1 MSKNAIVVDKILEL
15 KEEEHNYIYVHGNSE
30 TEELTFVVK
39 GDTDLL
45 SSALLQAMKEDNNLL
60 DLLRTAVFL
69 YEFDQRQHNLN

>member
-1 MSKNAIVVDKILEL
+1 MSKNAIVVDKLLEL
-15 KEEEHNYIYVHGNSE
+15 KEEEHNYLYIHGNSE

-45 SSALLQAMKEDNNLL
+45 ASALLQAMNEDKNLL
-60 DLLRTAVFL
+60 ELLRTAVFL

>member
-1 MSKNAIVVDKILEL
+1 MNKNAIVVDKILEL
-15 KEEEHNYIYVHGNSE
+15 KEDEHNYLYIHGNSE

>member
-1 MSKNAIVVDKILEL
+1 MSKNAIVVDKLLEL
-15 KEEEHNYIYVHGNSE
+15 KEEEHNYLYIHGNSE